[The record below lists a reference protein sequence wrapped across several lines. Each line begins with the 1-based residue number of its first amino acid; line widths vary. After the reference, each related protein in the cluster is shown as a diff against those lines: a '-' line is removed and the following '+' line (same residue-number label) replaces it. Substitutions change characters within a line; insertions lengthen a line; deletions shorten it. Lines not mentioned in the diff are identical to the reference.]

1 MALSTMA
8 SNQDFRA
15 YLSSIQPVETHIS
28 YGEGRG
34 ERRRLTVPLDY
45 SHSFLAPLPL
55 FQRLSGTKP
64 GVLYESVDISP
75 VYGRYSLAAVDAP
88 LIIEGKDDTFTI
100 RTLNAWGG
108 AILDRIEPQDLS
120 CSRDVKRTSTAL
132 SGTVPCE
139 RRPVAEDERLQLNNI
154 SQVIRQLIQ
163 TFRCEDRFLGLYG
176 AFAYDFVRLF
186 EPLPGTPPAIPT
198 QDFRLFFPDI
208 LLSYDHMRERAF
220 LYLYD
225 FGDADRPAQDVLH
238 ERLSDLETELPEA
251 RLPRVRVPHKLQSDT
266 GKEALMKAVEDA
278 REQMRL
284 GEFFEVVLSHSF
296 TGTYYHHPLELYERF
311 REINPSPYQ
320 FYVNYGDEA
329 LVGAS
334 PEMFVRVEQGVVQAR
349 PISGTVPRG
358 KDSLSDYKGRY
369 KIKLSQPT

>member
-1 MALSTMA
+1 MALSTMV

-15 YLSSIQPVETHIS
+15 YLSSVQPLETRIS

-34 ERRRLTVPLDY
+34 ELRRLTVPLDY
-45 SHSFLAPLPL
+45 SQSFLAPLSL

-88 LIIEGKDDTFTI
+88 LIVEGKDDTFTI
-100 RTLNAWGG
+100 RALNPWGEM
-108 AILDRIEPQDLS
+108 ILDCIEPQDLS
-120 CSRDVKRTSTAL
+120 CSRDVQRTSNGL
-132 SGTVPCE
+132 NGTVPCE

-154 SQVIRQLIQ
+154 SQVIRQLLH
-163 TFRCEDRFLGLYG
+163 TFRCDDRFLGLYG

-198 QDFRLFFPDI
+198 CDFRLFFPDI

-225 FGDADRPAQDVLH
+225 FGALDRPAHEVLH
-238 ERLSDLETELPEA
+238 ERLSDIETELPDA

-266 GKEALMKAVEDA
+266 GKEV
-278 REQMRL
+278 
-284 GEFFEVVLSHSF
+284 
-296 TGTYYHHPLELYERF
+296 
-311 REINPSPYQ
+311 
-320 FYVNYGDEA
+320 
-329 LVGAS
+329 
-334 PEMFVRVEQGVVQAR
+334 
-349 PISGTVPRG
+349 
-358 KDSLSDYKGRY
+358 
-369 KIKLSQPT
+369 